1 MEKNINEFFEQEQDF
16 QAPDF
21 KASYSINVVSAK
33 GEKFSI
39 ALAGE
44 QAKTFIVADKA
55 VKQAKGLDLNIC
67 RLFAQIDRFN
77 PSTGKQ
83 EYKLGASTRDIIM
96 QEWRYS
102 KATANTYLN
111 IGKTFFKSD
120 ASEKVKGITAFSVGQ
135 ILPFVAI
142 AKDFPV
148 VAGVDTDYD
157 FMEWLIANERL
168 SASMSV
174 ESLAGIANEWKS
186 CHLPKD
192 WFTEVDGEWILT
204 SVDGKQEYKTSFKVC
219 PYLQEQEQDKDN
231 EQEQDKDNKQEQGK
245 DNEQE
250 QDTPQTSLFASILKV
265 LSVVDDLPVSDEL
278 RAEWSDVK
286 EQVLKVAKKID
297 EYKPEEQEQGKGRGK
312 GKNKK

>member
-1 MEKNINEFFEQEQDF
+1 MEKNINEIFEQEQEF

-21 KASYSINVVSAK
+21 KAAYSIDVVSAK
-33 GEKFSI
+33 GEKFSVT
-39 ALAGE
+39 LAGE

-55 VKQAKGLDLNIC
+55 VKQSKGLDLTIC

-157 FMEWLIANERL
+157 MIEWLIANDRL
-168 SASMSV
+168 SPSMSV
-174 ESLAGIANEWKS
+174 EALNGIANVWKS
-186 CHLPKD
+186 CHLPKE
-192 WFTEVDGEWILT
+192 WFTEVDGEWILM
-204 SVDGKQEYKTSFKVC
+204 SADGKQEYKTTFKVC
-219 PYLQEQEQDKDN
+219 PYLQEQDKEQDKEQDE
-231 EQEQDKDNKQEQGK
+231 EQEQE
-245 DNEQE
+245 
-250 QDTPQTSLFASILKV
+250 TPQTSLYGSILKV
-265 LSVVDDLPVSDEL
+265 LSLVDELPVSDEL
-278 RAEWSDVK
+278 RDEWANVK
-286 EQVLKVAKKID
+286 EQVLIVARKIED
-297 EYKPEEQEQGKGRGK
+297 YKPEQEQEQDKSK
-312 GKNKK
+312 SKSKNKK

>member
-1 MEKNINEFFEQEQDF
+1 MEKNINEFFEHEQDF

-21 KASYSINVVSAK
+21 KASYSVNVVSAK
-33 GEKFSI
+33 GEKSTI
-39 ALAGE
+39 TLAGE
-44 QAKTFIVADKA
+44 QAKTFIIADKT

-157 FMEWLIANERL
+157 FMEWLIANGRL

-174 ESLAGIANEWKS
+174 EELTGIANVWKS
-186 CHLPKD
+186 CYLPEE

-204 SVDGKQEYKTSFKVC
+204 SADGKNEYKTPFTAC
-219 PYLQEQEQDKDN
+219 PYLRKQDKPDN
-231 EQEQDKDNKQEQGK
+231 APDDNATEDKSEDKPEDKPEN
-245 DNEQE
+245 
-250 QDTPQTSLFASILKV
+250 TIQTSLFASILKV
-265 LSVVDDLPVSDEL
+265 LSAVDDMPVSDEL
-278 RAEWSDVK
+278 RSEWANVK
-286 EQVLKVAKKID
+286 EQVLIVAKKID
-297 EYKPEEQEQGKGRGK
+297 EYKPEQEQEREQEQGKSK
-312 GKNKK
+312 SKK

>member
-1 MEKNINEFFEQEQDF
+1 MEKNINEIFEQEQEF

-21 KASYSINVVSAK
+21 NASYSVNVVSAK
-33 GEKFSI
+33 GEKFTVT
-39 ALAGE
+39 LAGE

-157 FMEWLIANERL
+157 MMEWLIANERL
-168 SASMSV
+168 TPSMSV
-174 ESLAGIANEWKS
+174 ESLNGIANVWKA
-186 CHLPKD
+186 CHLPKE
-192 WFTEVDGEWILT
+192 WFTEVDGEWI
-204 SVDGKQEYKTSFKVC
+204 
-219 PYLQEQEQDKDN
+219 
-231 EQEQDKDNKQEQGK
+231 
-245 DNEQE
+245 
-250 QDTPQTSLFASILKV
+250 
-265 LSVVDDLPVSDEL
+265 
-278 RAEWSDVK
+278 
-286 EQVLKVAKKID
+286 
-297 EYKPEEQEQGKGRGK
+297 
-312 GKNKK
+312 